1 MAELMPYIKE
11 AEPSIVKAAQKV
23 HACFKPFSTDAQEYA
38 MAVANASADCG
49 AETNR
54 LWKTLQKSTNNK
66 VNKNEVDFVAE
77 QNALVALNGE
87 RYYRAMVS
95 SSAESWNVRD
105 RHMAQT
111 LKRLMDLHGS
121 ASKAIIWE
129 HNTHVG
135 DARYTDMAQG
145 GMVNVG
151 QLVRKEYGE
160 ENVFI
165 VGFGSYSG
173 SVIAA
178 DEWGSPLKKMEV
190 PKAVAGSWENM
201 LHELSPANKIILS
214 KDIQEEKMLKKA
226 VNHRAIGVVY
236 HPKLEHRGNYV
247 PSIIPKRYDAFLFID
262 QTQALHPIEI
272 PLKGNEPPDLYPSG
286 T

>member
-1 MAELMPYIKE
+1 
-11 AEPSIVKAAQKV
+11 
-23 HACFKPFSTDAQEYA
+23 
-38 MAVANASADCG
+38 
-49 AETNR
+49 
-54 LWKTLQKSTNNK
+54 
-66 VNKNEVDFVAE
+66 
-77 QNALVALNGE
+77 
-87 RYYRAMVS
+87 
-95 SSAESWNVRD
+95 
-105 RHMAQT
+105 
-111 LKRLMDLHGS
+111 
-121 ASKAIIWE
+121 
-129 HNTHVG
+129 
-135 DARYTDMAQG
+135 MAQG

-178 DEWGSPLKKMEV
+178 DEWGAPIKKMQV
-190 PKAVAGSWENM
+190 PQAVAGSWERM
-201 LHELSPANKIILS
+201 LHEMSPSNKIILS
-214 KDIQEEKMLKKA
+214 KDIRDNKALKRP

-247 PSIIPKRYDAFLFID
+247 PSTIPKRYDAFLFID

-272 PLKGNEPPDLYPSG
+272 PLQANEPPDLYPSG